1 MRGLNILRARA
12 AAIGAM
18 SALVGSASL
27 AQIAG
32 DQSAS
37 SSLRAPV
44 VDQAAGP
51 ANTLGSRSDADIWG
65 EIKHGLTGLST
76 TDRPEDAVLIHADG
90 WWWAGLRTPDGGL
103 LIDWTLWGLGAVL
116 LAILLF
122 AVLRGRLRIEG
133 GRSGRRILRHGLAQ
147 RVAHWSLASVFILM
161 ALTGLILLLGRPFLI
176 PLAGKSVNSVFATA
190 AMQAHN
196 LFGFIFIALLVA
208 VFFLFVRNNIPH
220 WRDLVWIARG
230 GGMLGIHARA
240 GRYNAGEKAWFWT
253 LSVAGLVLAAS
264 GILLLFPDDLGPRLA
279 AQFFGTSDQRA
290 VTTLAELAHLAAAVL
305 VIGFSLGHI
314 YLGTYGT
321 EGTFESMTD
330 GYVDE
335 NWAKTHHDIW
345 FEETREAGEG
355 VAS

>member
-1 MRGLNILRARA
+1 MEGCNRLLRAGRA
-12 AAIGAM
+12 AFGAIA
-18 SALVGSASL
+18 ALAGSAGL
-27 AQIAG
+27 AQTEG
-32 DQSAS
+32 AS
-37 SSLRAPV
+37 SSLRALF

-51 ANTLGSRSDADIWG
+51 ANTLGTRSDADIWG
-65 EIKHGLTGLST
+65 DIKHGLTGLST
-76 TDRPEDAVLIHADG
+76 TDRPEDAILIHTDG
-90 WWWAGLRTPDGGL
+90 WWWAGLRTPNGGA

-122 AVLRGRLRIEG
+122 AILRGRLRIEG

-147 RVAHWSLASVFILM
+147 RVVHWSLASVFILM

-176 PLAGKSVNSVFATA
+176 PLAGRSVNSVFATA
-190 AMQAHN
+190 SMQAHN
-196 LFGFIFIALLVA
+196 LFGFIFIALLAA
-208 VFFLFVRNNIPH
+208 VFVLFVRGNLPH

-253 LSVAGLVLAAS
+253 LTLAGLVLAVS
-264 GILLLFPDDLGPRLA
+264 GILLLFPDDLGPQIA
-279 AQFFGTSDQRA
+279 AQVFGTSDQRA

-305 VIGFSLGHI
+305 VIGFALGHI

-321 EGTFESMTD
+321 EGTLESMTD

-355 VAS
+355 AAP